1 MRVKELKY
9 NNKNSLIIYMTEEEK
24 NDEILKKKINDYRKL
39 YSNISIFISGNNKI
53 EDVLI
58 KMVQEKM

>member
-9 NNKNSLIIYMTEEEK
+9 NNRNSLIIYMTEVEK
-24 NDEILKKKINDYRKL
+24 NDQILKKKIDEYKRIYKDV
-39 YSNISIFISGNNKI
+39 SVFISGNNKI